1 MSKVHNFCAGPCLL
15 PDEVYRGAAEA
26 VIDFNGSG
34 LSILSISHRSKE
46 FIAVLEEAQ
55 HLALSLLGLEGKGY
69 SALFLQG
76 GASMEFLR
84 VPYNLM
90 KTKAGYIDTGNWS
103 SKAIA
108 QAQAFGE
115 VNVLASSKDRKYA
128 YIPEGIVI
136 PRGLDYVHYTSN
148 NTIYGTQ
155 YRDVPQVDCPLVC
168 DMSSDIYSRVYDCDK
183 IDLIYAGAQKNIGP
197 AGLSVLLVRDSI
209 LGKSGRVLP
218 QMMDYAEHIDKGS
231 LYHTANVFAIYTSLL
246 NLRWLDRLGGVEA
259 IEKIN
264 NQKAATLYRA
274 IDDLDYVVGLA
285 DVDYRSKMNVTFD
298 FKEEQMKGIFDTMC
312 AEANIT
318 NIKGHRVAGGYR
330 ASLYNALTQ
339 ESVDALVGVLHEMKS
354 KI

>member
-1 MSKVHNFCAGPCLL
+1 MHNFCAGPCLL

-155 YRDVPQVDCPLVC
+155 YRDVPQADCPIVC

-197 AGLSVLLVRDSI
+197 AGLSVVLVRDSI

-264 NQKAATLYRA
+264 NQKARTLYRA

-285 DVDYRSKMNVTFD
+285 DVEYRSKMNVTFD